1 MTPNLRDL
9 RPAFGAL
16 LCAVL
21 LNLALPAGLR
31 AQDANVTSRENILQ
45 APEIPALGNPKGDVT
60 IVEWFDYHCPYCKA
74 AAPELAKLA
83 REDGNIRIVLKE
95 WPILGADSVN
105 ASRMA
110 IAAKYQNQ
118 YSEAHDAL
126 IGARGRLT
134 DDRIDEL
141 LATAGID
148 VARAKQD
155 LEANKA
161 AIVALLAR
169 NDAQATGL
177 GFQASPSFVV
187 GTYRYP
193 GAAPIEHLKQMVAD
207 VRAGTNK

>member
-1 MTPNLRDL
+1 MKPSFRDL
-9 RPAFGAL
+9 RPAFGTL

-21 LNLALPAGLR
+21 LSFSLPASIR
-31 AQDANVTSRENILQ
+31 AQDPNVTSRENILQ
-45 APEIPALGNPKGDVT
+45 DPEIPALGNPKGDVT

-74 AAPELAKLA
+74 AAPEIAKLA

-95 WPILGADSVN
+95 WPILGQDSVI

-110 IAAKYQNQ
+110 IAAKYQNK
-118 YSEAHDAL
+118 YSEAHYAL

-134 DDRIDEL
+134 ADRIDEL
-141 LATAGID
+141 LVTAGID
-148 VARAKQD
+148 VARAKKD

-161 AIVALLAR
+161 AILALIAR

-177 GFQASPSFVV
+177 GFQASPSFIV

-207 VRAGTNK
+207 VRAGKNK